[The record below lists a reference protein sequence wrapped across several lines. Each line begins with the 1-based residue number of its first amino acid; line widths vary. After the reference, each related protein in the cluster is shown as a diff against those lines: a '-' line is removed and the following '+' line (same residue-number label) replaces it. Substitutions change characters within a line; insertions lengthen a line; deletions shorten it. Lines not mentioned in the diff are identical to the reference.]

1 MASKQAACEWLD
13 ILLKDPG
20 WKKFKIKGNNHD
32 TPKLKVYLE
41 VEFEWLLTLSIQV
54 DNLNLNLL
62 SIEKNSYL

>member
-41 VEFEWLLTLSIQV
+41 VEFE
-54 DNLNLNLL
+54 
-62 SIEKNSYL
+62 